1 MTSISYSI
9 LTHNET
15 DSLEALLEMIVKCK
29 DVEDEIVIVDDHSTE
44 DTVEIIE
51 TYSSIHDFRYEQR
64 RLAKDFAGQKNH
76 LRKMCQGD
84 YIFNLDA
91 DEMPHANLI
100 TNIKAIL
107 DSNTNVDLI
116 WVPRVNTVTDMT
128 SQIAMQWGWAL
139 NDRGWINYP
148 DWQPRIHKNRSN
160 IYWVKPVHERM
171 VGYTDYSFLPEEEEW
186 SLYHHKSLQRQ
197 TNQNLFYHEVLT
209 NQ

>member
-1 MTSISYSI
+1 
-9 LTHNET
+9 
-15 DSLEALLEMIVKCK
+15 
-29 DVEDEIVIVDDHSTE
+29 
-44 DTVEIIE
+44 
-51 TYSSIHDFRYEQR
+51 
-64 RLAKDFAGQKNH
+64 
-76 LRKMCQGD
+76 MCQGD

-139 NDRGWINYP
+139 ND
-148 DWQPRIHKNRSN
+148 
-160 IYWVKPVHERM
+160 
-171 VGYTDYSFLPEEEEW
+171 SFLPEEEEW